1 MTVIGEADPLKIV
14 NKVRKS
20 RSSAAIESIGP
31 SKEEKKDDKGSLRK
45 EVIVPCA
52 PTTCQRCDVW
62 YVVGDEF

>member
-31 SKEEKKDDKGSLRK
+31 SKEEKDDKGSLRK

-52 PTTCQRCDVW
+52 PTTC
-62 YVVGDEF
+62 